1 MAAARLQELL
11 ALLQQEEYRTAQ
23 QLARHLDVSEKTVR
37 IRLREL
43 HAELAGHGAGIMS
56 KARYGYRLEV
66 TDPVAFEIWQKEEGN
81 VRRECQMSPGSV
93 PCAVQTQSGRELL
106 EARSLEDE

>member
-11 ALLQQEEYRTAQ
+11 TLLQQEEYRTAQ

-43 HAELAGHGAGIMS
+43 HAELAGHGGGI
-56 KARYGYRLEV
+56 V
-66 TDPVAFEIWQKEEGN
+66 
-81 VRRECQMSPGSV
+81 
-93 PCAVQTQSGRELL
+93 
-106 EARSLEDE
+106 